1 MVGRRRSAET
11 REEEAMDRVLM
22 TGAAGDVGRR
32 LRQRLR
38 GVYPTLRLSD
48 RVAADPLGPGE
59 TFVKAELADL
69 AAVEAAV
76 KGMEGII
83 HLGGVSTEGDW
94 ESILQSNIIGLRN
107 VFEAARRHGV
117 KRVVF
122 ASSNHAIGFYPRRRR
137 IGTDALVRPDSR
149 YGVSKAFGEAMA
161 ALYADKYGL
170 RVLSIRIGNV
180 NDRPI
185 DHRRLS
191 IWVDPDDL
199 AQLVRIGLE
208 HPDLRY
214 EVVYGVSDNER
225 SWWDNGTAFR
235 LGYRPKSRGEDHRE
249 AAFAA
254 QAKLPPDPLGDFYQG
269 GTFCSAEY
277 EGEWDPKTGERR

>member
-1 MVGRRRSAET
+1 ME
-11 REEEAMDRVLM
+11 RVLI

-32 LRQRLR
+32 LRQHLR

-48 RVAADPLGPGE
+48 RVPADPLGPGE
-59 TFVKAELADL
+59 SFVKAELADL
-69 AAVEAAV
+69 AAVEAV
-76 KGMEGII
+76 VRGMEGIV

-94 ESILQSNIIGLRN
+94 ESILESNIIGLRN
-107 VFEAARRHGV
+107 LFEAARRQKV

-137 IGTDALVRPDSR
+137 IGTDATVRPDSR
-149 YGVSKAFGEAMA
+149 YGVSKAFGEAMG

-170 RVLSIRIGNV
+170 RVLCIRIGNV

-191 IWVDPDDL
+191 IWVDPGDL

-214 EVVYGVSDNER
+214 EVV
-225 SWWDNGTAFR
+225 
-235 LGYRPKSRGEDHRE
+235 
-249 AAFAA
+249 
-254 QAKLPPDPLGDFYQG
+254 
-269 GTFCSAEY
+269 
-277 EGEWDPKTGERR
+277 